1 MSDTFKDLT
10 AAAKRGGLSR
20 REFMGRA
27 LAAGISLSVAG
38 DLFAS
43 TAMAQTATPVK
54 GGHLKLGLEGGAA
67 TDVLD
72 PAKALS
78 QVMFVVG
85 RNWGDML
92 VESDPL
98 TGQPVAALAESW
110 ESSPDAK
117 TWTFKIRKGV
127 QFHNGKELTIE
138 DVVATLKRHT
148 DEKSDSGALGVMKT
162 IGEIKA
168 DAGNL
173 VISLAEGNAD
183 LPLLLTDYHLIIQP
197 NGGNDDV
204 NAAIGTGP
212 YKLASFEPGVRIT
225 FEKNASDWRTDR
237 GYVDSVEIIVINDA
251 TARVAAL
258 SSGQVHY
265 INRVDPKTVGLLKRS
280 PKIDILNTSG
290 RGHYVFIMHC
300 NTAPFDNVDLRLSL
314 KYAMDREAML
324 KTVLA
329 GFGKVGNDFPINDTY
344 ALFPDGIEQRA
355 YDPDKASFHYK
366 KSGHSG
372 PVLLR
377 TSDVAFPGAV
387 DAAVL
392 FQESAKKAGIE
403 IEVKREPG
411 DGYWSN
417 VWNVQPFSTS
427 YWGGRPTQDQMY
439 TTAYYSKADWNDTRF
454 LRPDFDKL
462 LLEAR
467 AELDETKRKDMYR
480 TMATLVRDEGG
491 LILPM
496 FNDFVNASQK
506 SVKGYVHDIG
516 NDMSNGFVATRVWL
530 EA

>member
-1 MSDTFKDLT
+1 MSDYLKFL
-10 AAAKRGGLSR
+10 AAEVTRSGMSR

-27 LAAGISLSVAG
+27 LAAGVSLTA
-38 DLFAS
+38 AS
-43 TAMAQTATPVK
+43 SIFSTSAMAQTPVK
-54 GGHLKLGLEGGAA
+54 GGALKLGLEGGAA

-72 PAKALS
+72 PAKYLS
-78 QVMFVVG
+78 QVLFVIG
-85 RNWGDML
+85 RTWGDML

-110 ESSPDAK
+110 ESSKDAK

-127 QFHNGKELTIE
+127 QFHDGSEMTLD

-148 DEKSDSGALGVMKT
+148 DEKSESGALGVMKS

-168 DAGNL
+168 DGGNL
-173 VISLAEGNAD
+173 VITLPEGNAD
-183 LPLLLTDYHLIIQP
+183 LPLLLSDYHLIIQP
-197 NGGNDDV
+197 KGGVDKP

-212 YKLASFEPGVRIT
+212 YKLESFEPGVRAT
-225 FEKNASDWRTDR
+225 FSKNANDWRQDR

-300 NTAPFDNVDLRLSL
+300 NTAPFDNNDLRLSL
-314 KYAMDREAML
+314 KYAMDREAMV
-324 KTVLA
+324 KTIL
-329 GFGKVGNDFPINDTY
+329 GGYGKVGNDFPINETY
-344 ALFPDGIEQRA
+344 ALFPEGIEQRA
-355 YDPDKASFHYK
+355 YDPDKAAFHYK

-392 FQESAKKAGIE
+392 YQDSAKKAGIE

-411 DGYWSN
+411 DGYWTN

-439 TTAYYSKADWNDTRF
+439 TTAYTSKADWNDTRF
-454 LRPDFDKL
+454 LREDFDKL

-467 AELDETKRKDMYR
+467 AELDEAKRKEMYHS
-480 TMATLVRDEGG
+480 MALMVRDEGG
-491 LILPM
+491 VILPM
-496 FNDFVNASQK
+496 FNDFVNAAQK

>member
-1 MSDTFKDLT
+1 MSDYLKYLGNQVT
-10 AAAKRGGLSR
+10 RGGMNR
-20 REFMGRA
+20 RDFMGRA
-27 LAAGISLSVAG
+27 LAAGMSLSAAG
-38 DLFAS
+38 SMFATS
-43 TAMAQTATPVK
+43 AAAAEPVK

-72 PAKALS
+72 PAKYLS
-78 QVMFVVG
+78 QVLFVIG

-117 TWTFKIRKGV
+117 IWTFKIRKGV
-127 QFHNGKELTIE
+127 QFHDGKEMTVE
-138 DVVATLKRHT
+138 DVLQTLKRHT
-148 DEKSDSGALGVMKT
+148 DEKSESGALGVMKS
-162 IGEIKA
+162 INDFKIEGG
-168 DAGNL
+168 DL
-173 VISLAEGNAD
+173 VLTLTEGNAD
-183 LPLLLTDYHLIIQP
+183 LPLLLSDYHLIIQP
-197 NGGNDDV
+197 NGGFDAP

-212 YKLASFEPGVRIT
+212 YKLASFEPGVRAT
-225 FEKNASDWRTDR
+225 FEKNPNDWRQDR

-258 SSGQVHY
+258 SSGQVHF
-265 INRVDPKTVGLLKRS
+265 INRVDPKTVGLLKRG
-280 PKIDILNTSG
+280 PNVEILNTSG

-300 NTAPFDNVDLRLSL
+300 NTAPFDNIDLRMAL
-314 KYAMDREAML
+314 KYAMDRETMV
-324 KTVLA
+324 KTIL
-329 GFGKVGNDFPINDTY
+329 GGYGKVGNDFPINETY
-344 ALFPDGIEQRA
+344 ALFPEGLEQRA
-355 YDPDKASFHYK
+355 YDPDKAAFHFK
-366 KSGHSG
+366 KSGHDG
-372 PVLLR
+372 AVLLR

-392 FQESAKKAGIE
+392 YQESAKKAGIN

-411 DGYWSN
+411 DGYWTN

-439 TTAYYSKADWNDTRF
+439 TTAYSSKADWNDTRF

-467 AELDETKRKDMYR
+467 AELDEPKRKDMYR
-480 TMATLVRDEGG
+480 TMATMVRDEGG

-496 FNDFVNASQK
+496 FNDFVNASTK
-506 SVKGYVHDIG
+506 AVKGYVHDIG

>member
-1 MSDTFKDLT
+1 MSDFTKHLGNEVR
-10 AAAKRGGLSR
+10 RGGMSR

-27 LAAGISLSVAG
+27 LAAGVSLT
-38 DLFAS
+38 LAS
-43 TAMAQTATPVK
+43 QLYATNAAAQEPQR
-54 GGHLKLGLEGGAA
+54 GGALKLGLEGGAA

-85 RNWGDML
+85 RNWGDTL

-98 TGQPVAALAESW
+98 SGAAVPALAESW
-110 ESSPDAK
+110 EPSADAK
-117 TWTFKIRKGV
+117 TWTFKIRQGV
-127 QFHNGKELTIE
+127 TFHDGKALTVD

-148 DEKSDSGALGVMKT
+148 DEKSESGALGVMQT
-162 IGEIKA
+162 IGDIKA
-168 DAGNL
+168 DGGNL
-173 VISLAEGNAD
+173 VITLAEGNAD
-183 LPLLLTDYHLIIQP
+183 LPLLLSDYHLIIQP
-197 NGGNDDV
+197 NGGVDDPNKAV
-204 NAAIGTGP
+204 GTGP
-212 YKLASFEPGVRIT
+212 FKLASFEPGVRVT
-225 FEKNASDWRTDR
+225 FEKNPNDWRQDR

-265 INRVDPKTVGLLKRS
+265 VNRVDPKTVSLLSRA
-280 PKIDILNTSG
+280 PTVEVLTTSG

-300 NTAPFDNVDLRLSL
+300 NTAPFDNNDLRLAL

-324 KTVLA
+324 KTVLS
-329 GFGKVGNDFPINDTY
+329 GYGKIGNDFPINDTY
-344 ALFPDGIEQRA
+344 ALFPEGIEQRA
-355 YDPDKASFHYK
+355 YDPDKATFHYK

-392 FQESAKKAGIE
+392 YQQTAQKAGIT
-403 IEVKREPG
+403 IEVRREPG

-439 TTAYYSKADWNDTRF
+439 STAYYSKADWNDTRF
-454 LRPDFDKL
+454 IRPDFDKL

-467 AELDETKRKDMYR
+467 AELDEAKRKDMYR
-480 TMATLVRDEGG
+480 TMAMMVRDEGG

-496 FNDFVNASQK
+496 FNDFVNAAQK
-506 SVKGYVHDIG
+506 RVKGYVHDIG
-516 NDMSNGFVATRVWL
+516 NDMSNGYVATRVWL